1 LAPTDPGPNPAEGP
15 AALKEALLAS
25 LAVLGVLGAIKHVA
39 AVVPLFAE
47 HGFTIAAAF
56 QLYVPLYLYNRR
68 GIDREHLGLTFRHWR
83 ADLAVVLIWAA
94 IVTVPFAIG
103 HHYWQVVLYHRSFHF
118 RLPPGILESILVQ
131 VLVVGLSEELYF
143 RGYLQSLWE
152 RALPA
157 RRRLLGVPFGAAIVI
172 ASTVFALAHFVGE
185 YHPARLGPFFSGLV
199 VRLDADPAT
208 TRWSARSSFTPTATC
223 SVICSLPVTDRRA
236 RPHKTPGPGQGSPGA
251 PRSPGP
257 TR

>member
-1 LAPTDPGPNPAEGP
+1 MANTVEAEPTPPEGE
-15 AALKEALLAS
+15 AALKEAVRAS
-25 LAVLGVLGAIKHVA
+25 LAVLLVLGAIKHIA
-39 AVVPLFAE
+39 AFVPLFAE

-68 GIDREHLGLTFRHWR
+68 GIDRAHLGLTFRHWR

-94 IVTVPFAIG
+94 LVTVPFAVG

-152 RALPA
+152 RAWPA
-157 RRRLLGVPFGAAIVI
+157 RRRLFGVPFGAGVVI
-172 ASTVFALAHFVGE
+172 ASAVFALAHFVGE
-185 YHPARLGPFFSGLV
+185 YHPARLGPFF
-199 VRLDADPAT
+199 PALLFGWMR
-208 TRWSARSSFTPTATC
+208 TRNH
-223 SVICSLPVTDRRA
+223 SVLGAIVFHAYCNLLGDLLFA
-236 RPHKTPGPGQGSPGA
+236 CYRP
-251 PRSPGP
+251 
-257 TR
+257 